1 MALEPG
7 FYDVPPGMVA
17 TVVTH
22 LEMRAPAA
30 LRPAPAPEGL
40 CPTRIEA
47 PTSDWYRDLYT
58 RVGGD
63 WLWFSRLQMPEAELS
78 AILTDPGVE
87 IWAVERDGRA
97 EGLLELDFRQTG
109 DCELAFFGLT
119 GALIGSG
126 AGRLLMNKAIERAWS
141 RPIAR
146 FHVHTC
152 TLDSP
157 GALSFY
163 RRSGFTPVRQ
173 QIEIATDPRLAG
185 DLPHEAGAH
194 IPIFER

>member
-1 MALEPG
+1 MALAPG

-22 LEMRAPAA
+22 LEMRAPAEP
-30 LRPAPAPEGL
+30 RPAPAPEGISL
-40 CPTRIEA
+40 TRVEA
-47 PTSDWYRDLYT
+47 PAPGWYRDLYT

-63 WLWFSRLQMPEAELS
+63 WLWFSRLQMAEAELS

-87 IWAVERDGRA
+87 IWAVEKDGQA
-97 EGLLELDFRQTG
+97 EGLLELDFRHAG
-109 DCELAFFGLT
+109 ECELAFFGLT

-126 AGRLLMNKAIERAWS
+126 AGRLLMNTAITRAWA
-141 RPIAR
+141 RPIDR

-152 TLDSP
+152 TLDSA

-173 QIEIATDPRLAG
+173 QIEIAADPRLTG
-185 DLPHEAGAH
+185 DLPREAGPH
-194 IPIFER
+194 IPIFEG